1 MKIRITMLGNAW
13 QYKKAPEFD
22 PQLAE
27 LEVQPH
33 WLLWIFSEAFGLLTE
48 GVPISGMLA
57 NAGHLFPVQ
66 KPR

>member
-33 WLLWIFSEAFGLLTE
+33 
-48 GVPISGMLA
+48 
-57 NAGHLFPVQ
+57 
-66 KPR
+66 